1 MPNGPTDDPFIPLQ
15 FIDFLHTANA
25 VQGGGHWVQM
35 ELAVIILN
43 WNAAADTIRCAR
55 AVASWKVLHP
65 TIWVVD
71 NHSTNGSAEAISRE
85 CPDVHLIRNPA
96 NLGFSGGNNR
106 GIVRALSTSDAPI
119 LLLNNDAFV
128 EEQDIIRLL
137 DTLKTD
143 DRLGLIGPLI
153 FDADRQDRLLSAG
166 GRDIGRYINTHIS
179 TRREAQRLTTNN
191 KRTREAIADEPVHQV
206 DYVPGTVIVIRAEV
220 FRTVGL
226 FDEKYFFSGEV
237 ADLCERARQ
246 HGYASVVDT
255 RARASHSLDR
265 SSDLRETLHAY
276 YTFRN
281 RLLFIRK
288 FRHAQRASLY
298 SFWILYGLG
307 VSLKAQLQGQSTKA
321 RAVRLG
327 LLDGLRGRFGGQNE
341 RVLSIGPRATSEA
354 APHQQ

>member
-85 CPDVHLIRNPA
+85 CPDIHLIRNPV

-321 RAVRLG
+321 QAVRLG
-327 LLDGLRGRFGGQNE
+327 LLDGLCGRFGGQNE
-341 RVLSIGPRATSEA
+341 RVLSTGPRATSEA